1 MQHKFYM
8 VGHQYMYTCTRPN
21 DNETSI
27 LIPTLLTRVKS
38 DVQLVIYNAL
48 VNLVACVGLEEDPW
62 KIQINQIPIV
72 KFQKIDN
79 EHSPPPGGKFFSGF
93 THGLFLE
100 LIQYLPYPYQPGV
113 PRVRSSNL
121 VRRVTMEI
129 VF

>member
-8 VGHQYMYTCTRPN
+8 VGHRYMYTCTRPN
-21 DNETSI
+21 DNDTSI

-48 VNLVACVGLEEDPW
+48 VNLVACVGLWEDPW
-62 KIQINQIPIV
+62 KIQIYQIPIV
-72 KFQKIDN
+72 RFQIIDN
-79 EHSPPPGGKFFSGF
+79 DHPHPVEKFSGF
-93 THGLFLE
+93 THGLFFE
-100 LIQYLPYPYQPGV
+100 LIQYLSYPYQAGV

-121 VRRVTMEI
+121 VRRVTMKI